1 MTGKLVLENLK
12 HKPMRSLL
20 SILLIAVPVTLILT
34 LVGLSRGMIADSE
47 RRARGSGADIMVRGK
62 TSKALLTQSAATMPE
77 KEFLEFFAKQPH
89 VQAAM
94 GVVTHS
100 IELPLIVNGVDLD
113 LFNQMSGGLTY
124 LAGGPFQAPTDVI
137 IDRFYAD
144 QKKKQVGDT
153 LDLLGGT
160 WRISG
165 IIEGGKLSHILVPLK
180 ELQRLDNAS
189 GKVSQFY
196 LKLDNPANTNA
207 VIDQLKLKLPD
218 YPIMSME
225 ELSSQIRESV
235 NSQGLSAFIVVI
247 MAIGV
252 IIGFAVVCLSMY
264 MAVLQ
269 RTREVGI
276 LKSLGASKAYILRLI
291 LTEALLLGVGGTILG
306 ILMSY
311 GARWAIERF
320 QPASF
325 QMEIVF
331 SWWPRALLIT
341 LIAAIF
347 GALYPGLTAASH
359 DPIEALAYE

>member
-1 MTGKLVLENLK
+1 VTGKLVFENLK

-20 SILLIAVPVTLILT
+20 SILLI
-34 LVGLSRGMIADSE
+34 
-47 RRARGSGADIMVRGK
+47 
-62 TSKALLTQSAATMPE
+62 
-77 KEFLEFFAKQPH
+77 
-89 VQAAM
+89 
-94 GVVTHS
+94 
-100 IELPLIVNGVDLD
+100 IELPLIVNGVDLER
-113 LFNQMSGGLTY
+113 FKQMSGGLGFI
-124 LAGGPFQAPTDVI
+124 AGGDFQGPNDVI

-144 QKKKQVGDT
+144 QKKKKLGDSI
-153 LDLLGGT
+153 DMLGRT
-160 WRISG
+160 WHISG
-165 IIEGGKLSHILVPLK
+165 IIEGGKLSHILVQLK
-180 ELQRLDNAS
+180 ELQDMENAT

-196 LKLDNPANTNA
+196 IKLDNPANTSA
-207 VIDQLKLKLPD
+207 VIEQLKEKLPD

-225 ELSSQIRESV
+225 ELASQLRESV

-276 LKSLGASKAYILRLI
+276 LKSLGASKGYILRMI
-291 LTEALLLGVGGTILG
+291 LAEALLLGLGGTVLG

-311 GARWAIERF
+311 GARWAIETF

-325 QMEIVF
+325 QMEIVYA
-331 SWWPRALLIT
+331 WWPRALFIT
-341 LIAAIF
+341 LAAATF

>member
-1 MTGKLVLENLK
+1 VTGKLVIENLK

-47 RRARGSGADIMVRGK
+47 RRTRGSGADIMVRGK

-77 KEFLEFFAKQPH
+77 KEFLDFFERQPH
-89 VQAAM
+89 VKSVM
-94 GVVTHS
+94 GVITHS

-113 LFNQMSGGLTY
+113 RFNQMSGGLTF
-124 LAGGPFQAPTDVI
+124 LSGHAFQGPNDVI

-153 LDLLGGT
+153 IDMLGRT

-165 IIEGGKLSHILVPLK
+165 IIEGGKLAHIMVPLK
-180 ELQRLDNAS
+180 ELQELENAS

-196 LKLDNPANTNA
+196 IQVDDPAKTEAVKELLKA
-207 VIDQLKLKLPD
+207 KLPD
-218 YPIMSME
+218 YGIISME
-225 ELSSQIRESV
+225 EMASQLRENV
-235 NSQGLSAFIVVI
+235 NSQGLSAFILVI

-276 LKSLGASKAYILRLI
+276 LKSLGASKTYILRLI
-291 LTEALLLGVGGTILG
+291 LTEALLLGIGGTVLG

-341 LIAAIF
+341 LIAATL